1 MDRVLPMMKLSS
13 ACWRRAG
20 VFFALCALSSALP
33 APVLAQVYKWVDE
46 HGKVHY
52 GDAPPDHAQG
62 KKKPVKIETPAH
74 DPAAR
79 DAALKRAEAER
90 RKLDHLTQ
98 SRRNAESTRPAT
110 GPASSSAPAN
120 ETPCQKEWREFR
132 ERAACFAPYRTATG
146 GIKAEAYQKC
156 KEAVQPSS
164 VCPP

>member
-1 MDRVLPMMKLSS
+1 MPMVKLSPAPGGAYAPSASLSLSSVLP
-13 ACWRRAG
+13 
-20 VFFALCALSSALP
+20 VP
-33 APVLAQVYKWVDE
+33 ALAQVYKWVDE

-62 KKKPVKIETPAH
+62 KKKPVKIETPAQS
-74 DPAAR
+74 PGER

-90 RKLDHLTQ
+90 RKLDHLTH
-98 SRRNAESTRPAT
+98 SRRNADENAKHRPAT
-110 GPASSSAPAN
+110 ATIAPTPPN

>member
-1 MDRVLPMMKLSS
+1 MPIVKSIS
-13 ACWRRAG
+13 ACGRDVAT
-20 VFFALCALSSALP
+20 FFILVALSSAVP

-52 GDAPPDHAQG
+52 GDAPPDHAQS
-62 KKKPVKIETPAH
+62 KKKPVKIETPA
-74 DPAAR
+74 PSPGER

-98 SRRNAESTRPAT
+98 SRRNADEKAKHRPAT
-110 GPASSSAPAN
+110 ATAGSAPPN